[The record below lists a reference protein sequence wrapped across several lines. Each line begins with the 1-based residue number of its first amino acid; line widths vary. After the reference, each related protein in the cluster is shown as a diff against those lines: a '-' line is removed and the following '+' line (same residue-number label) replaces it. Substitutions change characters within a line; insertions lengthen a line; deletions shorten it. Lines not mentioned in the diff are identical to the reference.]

1 MSRSYE
7 LSDNIM
13 DSDDIKIARLSPEDI
28 AIIRVLEQKLGNNIC
43 LVAVEKKEVI
53 YALEAKLAPNQWQR
67 VDQVYPDIEGLK
79 AYFSDYDKAKDA
91 KSSLKSYLLS
101 PKAKRLFKKHP
112 LRIRQI
118 VHTQD

>member
-1 MSRSYE
+1 ME
-7 LSDNIM
+7 
-13 DSDDIKIARLSPEDI
+13 SDDIKIARLSPEDI
-28 AIIRVLEQKLGNNIC
+28 AVIRALERKLGDNIC

-53 YALEAKLAPNQWQR
+53 YALEAKLAPNQWRR
-67 VDQVYPDIEGLK
+67 VDQVYPEIEGLK

-91 KSSLKSYLLS
+91 KNSLKSYLLS
-101 PKAKRLFKKHP
+101 PKAKRLFKKYP